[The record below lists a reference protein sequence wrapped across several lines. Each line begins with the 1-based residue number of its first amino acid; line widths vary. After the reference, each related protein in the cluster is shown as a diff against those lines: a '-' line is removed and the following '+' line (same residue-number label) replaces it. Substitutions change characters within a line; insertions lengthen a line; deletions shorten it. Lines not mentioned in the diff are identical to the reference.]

1 MIFLLN
7 SLNSKGNQLMNNNR
21 EEHMKLLLAT
31 DLDRTL
37 LPNGPQPESPEA
49 RHVFAS
55 LAKDHRICLV
65 YVTGRSLRLTE
76 EAIKEY
82 CIPVPDILIGDV
94 GASICHRIPDGW
106 YRNQEWD
113 AQQGKDWHQIDSN
126 GLASLLQD
134 LSGIRLQEEDR
145 LIRFKLSYYV
155 DADTDRA
162 SLAQSINSLFA
173 EQGIRA
179 SLIWSYDEVADQE
192 LLDILPAC
200 TDKYQA
206 LQFLHQQLGYKLD
219 EMLFSGD
226 SGNDLEVLASEIPAV
241 LVANARQ
248 EVARE
253 AKEMAAA
260 AGNSA
265 RLYLAKGGYQGMNG
279 CYSAGILEGV
289 NHYYT
294 KLIQST
300 CLDKMGIH

>member
-1 MIFLLN
+1 
-7 SLNSKGNQLMNNNR
+7 MNKNR
-21 EEHMKLLLAT
+21 EERMKLLLST

-49 RHVFAS
+49 RPAFAS
-55 LAKDHRICLV
+55 LAADPRVCIA
-65 YVTGRSLRLTE
+65 YVTGRSLQLTE
-76 EAIKEY
+76 AAIQEY
-82 CIPVPDILIGDV
+82 CIPVPDILIADV
-94 GASICHRIPDGW
+94 GTSIYHCNPDDW
-106 YRNQEWD
+106 HRNQEWD

-134 LSGIRLQEEDR
+134 LSGLRLQEEDR
-145 LIRFKLSYYV
+145 LTRFKCSYYV

-162 SLAQSINSLFA
+162 SLARSINSLLA
-173 EQGIRA
+173 EQGIHA
-179 SLIWSYDEVADQE
+179 SLIWSHDEVADQE

-200 TDKYQA
+200 ADKYQA
-206 LQFLHQQLGYKLD
+206 LQFLRQQLGYELD

-248 EVARE
+248 EVARK

-260 AGNSA
+260 AGNTAS
-265 RLYLAKGGYQGMNG
+265 LYLAKGGYQGMNG